1 MMKIITVKQ
10 MKEVQIMKSMKSMNK
25 SMNKSIIKSMIKLLI
40 SISIIMILVSCGCIT
55 PVTSDEQIKSDNQ
68 INIPSYINTGVLPDH
83 KVVTSPIKQV
93 IPPIVTTNAYCKAC
107 EQTYIQTQI
116 QTPLTVIQTPSNS
129 IPSSINNIN
138 NINNDDQQMVVSTF
152 QSEVKQNNLQWT
164 PGITPLTNLSDDE
177 KRARLGISVSQPVL
191 TSSELAPQYT
201 IQSTVQPPDS
211 YDLRYT
217 SSGDYTTPVK
227 DQGGCSLCWAFATN
241 AVVESAL
248 EKISNNA
255 NLNPDL
261 SEWYLVEANNKK
273 CNSLGYSS
281 FQHYINAYGHDK
293 VVGGVYE
300 SIWPYNVRTR
310 ISLGGA
316 ERIKV
321 DAVRKGM
328 YSTTYD
334 NLKQLIYNYGSVY
347 VHMKVYGSFYSY
359 RSGIYSKLPND
370 GYYGLHAVQVIGYD
384 TDPITKKAYLIC
396 KNSWGTGWGESGF
409 FKIYTDQCGILSTYI
424 YYIEYTTP
432 DIPVPTPLPTPVPTV
447 IPTLQPTPTPTVQP
461 TPTPTL
467 QPLIAD
473 FSVSKSRIKRYE
485 SVYFMDY
492 SRGNPDS
499 WAWFIGPNIAGKI
512 PDATTKNV
520 NYVFTKFGYFNVK
533 LSIKRSSDNAS
544 SSVTKVRCVKV
555 N

>member
-1 MMKIITVKQ
+1 MP
-10 MKEVQIMKSMKSMNK
+10 
-25 SMNKSIIKSMIKLLI
+25 
-40 SISIIMILVSCGCIT
+40 VSA
-55 PVTSDEQIKSDNQ
+55 
-68 INIPSYINTGVLPDH
+68 IPSQVPNVIDNDLKVSALYI
-83 KVVTSPIKQV
+83 Q
-93 IPPIVTTNAYCKAC
+93 PPISSSFMQNKHPPNANTLKY
-107 EQTYIQTQI
+107 E
-116 QTPLTVIQTPSNS
+116 NS
-129 IPSSINNIN
+129 SFTDRNANTIEESLQASIDKNG
-138 NINNDDQQMVVSTF
+138 
-152 QSEVKQNNLQWT
+152 LRWT
-164 PGITPLTNLSDDE
+164 PGITPLTKLSDAE
-177 KRARLGISVSQPVL
+177 KKSRLGVLDIQPTL
-191 TSSELAPQYT
+191 SESELQAPQYT
-201 IQSTVQPPDS
+201 IQSTQALPPS

-281 FQHYINAYGHDK
+281 FQHYINTYGHDK

-347 VHMKVYGSFYSY
+347 VHFKVYGSFYSY

-384 TDPITKKAYLIC
+384 IDPLTKKAYLIC

-432 DIPVPTPLPTPVPTV
+432 DIPVPTPTPSVQPTPT
-447 IPTLQPTPTPTVQP
+447 PTLQPTPTPTVQP

-473 FSVSKSRIKRYE
+473 FSVSKNRIKRYE
-485 SVYFMDY
+485 SVTFMDY

-499 WAWFIGPNIAGKI
+499 WQWFIGPNIAGKT
-512 PDATTKNV
+512 PDSTTKNV
-520 NYVFTKFGYFNVK
+520 NYMFSKFGYFNVK
-533 LSIKRSSDNAS
+533 LDIKRSQDNKSA
-544 SSVTKVRCVKV
+544 SVTKIRCVKV